1 MCLFVCLAL
10 KVARACQ
17 ACQRD
22 SMNGTKRY
30 IDPSYLPINVS
41 TGRQNYIALAYCK
54 ELNVSPLCCIVFP
67 NTRCMLP
74 QECHTETG
82 LWSCVMLTYHPNNF
96 RKFNYY
102 SWPRLVLSNTEELI
116 SRSFVGKI

>member
-41 TGRQNYIALAYCK
+41 TGRQNYIALAHCK
-54 ELNVSPLCCIVFP
+54 ELNVSPPCCIVFP
-67 NTRCMLP
+67 NTRLCCPKSVTLRLGF
-74 QECHTETG
+74 G
-82 LWSCVMLTYHPNNF
+82 LVWRGHVN
-96 RKFNYY
+96 
-102 SWPRLVLSNTEELI
+102 
-116 SRSFVGKI
+116 